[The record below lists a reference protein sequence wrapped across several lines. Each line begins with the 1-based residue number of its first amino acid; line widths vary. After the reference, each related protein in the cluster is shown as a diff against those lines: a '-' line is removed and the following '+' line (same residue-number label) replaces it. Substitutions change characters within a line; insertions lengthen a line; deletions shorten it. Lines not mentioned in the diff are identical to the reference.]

1 MKIQQLQKK
10 MVILVVEE
18 LGSIATQFYSNLVTN
33 SYSDCGAYKGVE
45 GVSWADLAL
54 RNAFLSAKAE
64 ML

>member
-1 MKIQQLQKK
+1 